1 MYKDPLGCHKAGV
14 MCAIKR
20 AVKSGTDY
28 RLDSVFKTTSRI
40 DLEVAYKQPVHP
52 MFRN

>member
-1 MYKDPLGCHKAGV
+1 MSQGGV
-14 MCAIKR
+14 LCAIKR

-40 DLEVAYKQPVHP
+40 ELEVAYKQPVHP
-52 MFRN
+52 VVRN